1 MIYSCCASLGML
13 DAVECAGYERII
25 LPGTEVAAWSDG
37 ELTAVVERLRRSPL
51 TCRALNSFC
60 TPELIL
66 CGPNYDPEKVKAY
79 IDRLAPR
86 AAALGAEY
94 IGVGSPK
101 SRSIPDGFDKEL
113 AMEQWCETLTIL
125 CDACA
130 PHGITVLLEAVCALE
145 GNWMTTTTSALEV
158 VRRMGREDLQIVFD
172 TYHAFM
178 MGEDAAPLKE
188 AMPHVRLVHVAQDI
202 IGQRHYLRWEN
213 FGEYKVYFDALLEAG
228 FNGEVAVE
236 AFYDD
241 PAEQLPVTLNIM
253 KALCG
258 EGGKEE
264 L

>member
-13 DAVECAGYERII
+13 DAVERAGYERII

-172 TYHAFM
+172 TYHAFIM
-178 MGEDAAPLKE
+178 SAWYMWPRTSLSIATICAGRILASTRSFLMHCWKLDSTVKWQWRPFTTIRRNSC
-188 AMPHVRLVHVAQDI
+188 RL
-202 IGQRHYLRWEN
+202 L
-213 FGEYKVYFDALLEAG
+213 
-228 FNGEVAVE
+228 
-236 AFYDD
+236 
-241 PAEQLPVTLNIM
+241 
-253 KALCG
+253 
-258 EGGKEE
+258 
-264 L
+264 

>member
-1 MIYSCCASLGML
+1 MIYSCCASLSL
-13 DAVECAGYERII
+13 LETVERAGYDRII
-25 LPGTEVAAWSDG
+25 LPGTEVAAWSDQ
-37 ELTAVVERLRRSPL
+37 ELAAAVEKLRQSRL

-79 IDRLAPR
+79 IDGLAPR
-86 AAALGAEY
+86 AAALGAVY

-101 SRSIPDGFDKEL
+101 SRSIPDGFDKDL
-113 AMEQWCETLTIL
+113 AMDQWCETLNIL

-130 PHGITVLLEAVCALE
+130 PHGITILLEAVCAME
-145 GNWMTTTTSALEV
+145 GNWMTTTASALEV
-158 VRRMGREDLQIVFD
+158 VRRVGRKELQIVFD

-178 MGEDAAPLKE
+178 MDEDAAPLKE

-202 IGQRHYLRWEN
+202 GGRRHYLRWED
-213 FGEYKVYFDALLEAG
+213 FDEYKVYFDALLAAG
-228 FNGEVAVE
+228 FDGEVAVE

>member
-1 MIYSCCASLGML
+1 MIYSCCAPLSLL
-13 DAVECAGYERII
+13 DTVERAGYGRII
-25 LPGTEVAAWSDG
+25 LPGTEVAARSDQ
-37 ELTAVVERLRRSPL
+37 EVAAAVEKLRRSAL

-66 CGPNYDPEKVKAY
+66 CGPNYDPEKVRAY
-79 IDRLAPR
+79 ISRLAPR
-86 AAALGAEY
+86 AAALGAVY

-113 AMEQWCETLTIL
+113 AMDQWCQTLTIL

-130 PHGITVLLEAVCALE
+130 PHGITILLEAVCALE
-145 GNWMTTTTSALEV
+145 GNWMTTTASALEV
-158 VRRMGREDLQIVFD
+158 VRRMDRKDLQIVFD

-202 IGQRHYLRWEN
+202 VGQRHYLRWEN
-213 FGEYKVYFDALLEAG
+213 FSEYKVYFDALLEAG
-228 FNGEVAVE
+228 FDGEVAVE

-241 PAEQLPVTLNIM
+241 PAEQLPVTLEIM

-258 EGGKEE
+258 EGGKEDI
-264 L
+264 